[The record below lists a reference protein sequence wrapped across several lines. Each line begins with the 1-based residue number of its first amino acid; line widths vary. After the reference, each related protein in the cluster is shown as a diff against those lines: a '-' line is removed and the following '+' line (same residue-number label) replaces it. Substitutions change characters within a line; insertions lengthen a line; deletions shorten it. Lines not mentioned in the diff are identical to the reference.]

1 MDPRMRYV
9 EFENAGTVLRGM
21 LHDPGT
27 GGPSPAVLFLH
38 GLGGNRMGSD
48 YFLVRIAREL
58 AHRGIGSLRFD
69 FTGCGESEGD
79 FLPTTA
85 AEQERDARV
94 ALEVLKRQEFVDAGR
109 LGVLGYS
116 FGGCI
121 AALLLADVPFQAAA
135 FFAAVASPKRL
146 LLDRGEE
153 YAMSSLCDDGYVP
166 HGALKLGPALV
177 EESRSLDPMPGL
189 ANSVAD
195 ALIVHGDKDERVD
208 LEHARILERALQGRP
223 GTRTESL
230 IVPGM
235 GHGAGTPPRQELA
248 VDRIVSWFVET
259 LV

>member
-1 MDPRMRYV
+1 
-9 EFENAGTVLRGM
+9 M
-21 LHDPGT
+21 LHDPGRS
-27 GGPSPAVLFLH
+27 GAGPGVLFLH

-48 YFLVRIAREL
+48 YYLVRIAREL
-58 AHRGIGSLRFD
+58 AERGIASLRFD
-69 FTGCGESEGD
+69 FTGCGESEGE

-85 AEQERDARV
+85 AEQERDARA
-94 ALEVLKRQEFVDAGR
+94 ALEVLKRQDFVDPER

-121 AALLLADVPFQAAA
+121 AALLLADVPFHAAA

-153 YAMSSLCDDGYVP
+153 YVMSALCDDGYVP

-195 ALIVHGDKDERVD
+195 VLIVHGDKDERVD
-208 LEHARILERALQGRP
+208 LEHARIFERALRGRP
-223 GTRTESL
+223 GTRTETM

-235 GHGAGTPPRQELA
+235 GHGAGTPARQALTIE
-248 VDRIVSWFVET
+248 RIVSWFEET
-259 LV
+259 LSPQGG